1 MEATLARAADFVYG
15 GSKRLDVHE
24 VEDGEWG
31 KQNPSGKWSGV
42 VGELADGKV
51 QLAVCSLIITTDRLD
66 VIDFSTPVYETRE
79 SVFVR
84 WPDPEGDGLQASVTR
99 LGAVFQAEAW
109 AAVGT
114 ALAASS
120 ICLCLLGRPR
130 DAVLRAVAAL
140 CSQGMLVD
148 AAGGDVGGGARRRVV
163 VAVLATHLCGS
174 CLLAAY
180 SGRLTALQAV
190 RRVSP
195 PFRGLQGL
203 LECPQYTLGLI
214 RGSRL
219 DALFS
224 TTHDPT
230 LRALHRTR
238 MVNDHPLEYI
248 KGFRRACQQ
257 RGFALLATKQVQG
270 ALADRLP
277 CRLMEI
283 PGAYFDGLAAFGFSK
298 DFKYTAVFNYW

>member
-1 MEATLARAADFVYG
+1 MLTRGGQLLEARGPIETSWAPVAALSPVGHLSPLPRPPDDLQAVSIVAVTKTVRSASIERYQHNE
-15 GSKRLDVHE
+15 LDVHE

-84 WPDPEGDGLQASVTR
+84 WPDPEGDSLQASVTR
-99 LGAVFQAEAW
+99 LGTVFQAEAW
-109 AAVGT
+109 AAVGA

-120 ICLCLLGRPR
+120 ICLCLLGRPK

-163 VAVLATHLCGS
+163 VAVLAMHLCGS

-190 RRVSP
+190 RRVRP

-203 LECPQYTLGLI
+203 LDSPQYTLGLI

-224 TTHDPT
+224 VYAHIPT
-230 LRALHRTR
+230 GLSRAG
-238 MVNDHPLEYI
+238 N
-248 KGFRRACQQ
+248 A
-257 RGFALLATKQVQG
+257 
-270 ALADRLP
+270 
-277 CRLMEI
+277 
-283 PGAYFDGLAAFGFSK
+283 S
-298 DFKYTAVFNYW
+298 